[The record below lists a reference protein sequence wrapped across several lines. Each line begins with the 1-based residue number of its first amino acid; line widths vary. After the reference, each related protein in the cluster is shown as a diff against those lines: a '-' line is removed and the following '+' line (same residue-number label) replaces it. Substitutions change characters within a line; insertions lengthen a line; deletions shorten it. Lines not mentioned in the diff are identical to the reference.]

1 MTNADF
7 IFHPCSSAFI
17 SVQFLF
23 SPHPCYTRRM
33 QIGIIGL
40 PNSTKTTIFNAL
52 TRGQIETTAYSSG
65 KLEVHTAM
73 VDVPDPRVDTLAKM
87 FNPRKT
93 TRAQVQYNDIGGLA
107 RGIGEKG
114 GLDGNLLNQIVQNDA
129 LLHVVRAFED
139 ETVPHIEETID
150 PQRDLEI
157 LDTELILSDLAMVER
172 RLERIAAQLT
182 KRGGTPAER
191 DAMAKEQVLLQRFK
205 PQLENGQP
213 LRDLEL
219 SADEL
224 KIVKNLAIVTHKPQL
239 VVLNT
244 GDRAVPDPNEIVN
257 YHHKKTILV
266 TLQGKLEME
275 LAQMSPADAAEFLKE
290 YGIAEPGLARMIRL
304 SYTLL
309 GLQSFF
315 TVGEDEVRAWTIPVG
330 ATALEAAGAIHT
342 DLARGFIRAEV
353 IAYADLLACGD
364 LAEARK
370 RGLLRLEG
378 KEYIV
383 QDGDILTIR
392 FNL

>member
-1 MTNADF
+1 
-7 IFHPCSSAFI
+7 
-17 SVQFLF
+17 
-23 SPHPCYTRRM
+23 M

-52 TRGQIETTAYSSG
+52 TRGQIETAAFSSG

-73 VDVPDPRVDTLAKM
+73 VDVPDPRVDILSKM

-93 TRAQVQYNDIGGLA
+93 IRAQVQYNDIAGLA

-114 GLDGNLLNQIVQNDA
+114 GIDGNLLNQIVQNDA

-191 DAMAKEQVLLQRFK
+191 DAMAKEQALLQRFK
-205 PQLENGQP
+205 PQLENSQP

-244 GDRAVPDPNEIVN
+244 GDRAVKDASEIVK
-257 YHHKKTILV
+257 YEHQKTIVV
-266 TLQGKLEME
+266 TLQGRLEME
-275 LAQMSPADAAEFLKE
+275 LAQMSPEDAADFLKE
-290 YGIAEPGLARMIRL
+290 YGIEEPGLAKMIRL
-304 SYTLL
+304 SYALL

-330 ATALEAAGAIHT
+330 ATAVEAAGVIHT

-353 IAYADLLACGD
+353 ISYKDMLAAGD
-364 LAEARK
+364 MAEARK
-370 RGLLRLEG
+370 RGVLRLEG
-378 KEYIV
+378 KDYVV
-383 QDGDILTIR
+383 QDGDILNIR
-392 FNL
+392 FNI